1 MNLIDLFIVI
11 NVVCVVVSWRV
22 ASHFYNGGDKVWG
35 NFNLFASA
43 LNAAIVINHFV

>member
-1 MNLIDLFIVI
+1 MNLIDLFILI
-11 NVVCVVVSWRV
+11 NVFCVVFSWRV
-22 ASHFYNGGDKVWG
+22 ASRCFDRGDKVWG